1 MILAVILL
9 AWLTVV
15 LLQSTC
21 LYPKDFSRGGVW
33 CNGSIH
39 ALGACSPSSNLGTPN
54 QKFRVKNAKR
64 CQKNFR
70 EGLRILLVA
79 IALGKS
85 VVMDTRTTAPN
96 VFGVNTLITSPAIG
110 QNYVVV

>member
-1 MILAVILL
+1 
-9 AWLTVV
+9 
-15 LLQSTC
+15 
-21 LYPKDFSRGGVW
+21 
-33 CNGSIH
+33 
-39 ALGACSPSSNLGTPN
+39 
-54 QKFRVKNAKR
+54 
-64 CQKNFR
+64 
-70 EGLRILLVA
+70 LRILLVA